1 MSRSH
6 LLFFVVLALVVAERV
21 VELVVCYRHRR
32 RLFARGAVEHGRAL
46 YPWMVVVHTGLL
58 VAAPLEVVVLTRP
71 FVPWLGGTMIGVV
84 MLTMG
89 LRYWAIA
96 TLGERW
102 TTRVLVLPGAPPV
115 TKGPYRLTRHPNYL
129 AVVLE
134 VAALPLI
141 HTAWLTALLASF
153 ANALVLRQRIRTEE
167 AALAAASDYDSHFA
181 DRPRFV
187 PVDLGR

>member
-1 MSRSH
+1 MPRSQI
-6 LLFFVVLALVVAERV
+6 LFFVVIALVVAERV
-21 VELVVCYRHRR
+21 VELVVCRRHRR
-32 RLFARGAVEHGRAL
+32 RLFALGAVEHGREH
-46 YPWMVVVHTGLL
+46 YPWMVLVHTGLL
-58 VAAPLEVVVLTRP
+58 LAAPLEVLLLHRP
-71 FVPWLGGTMIGVV
+71 FLPWLGVPMLVVLGGTMA
-84 MLTMG
+84 

-115 TKGPYRLTRHPNYL
+115 TGGPYRWTRHPNYL

-141 HTAWLTALLASF
+141 HTAWLTALLAS
-153 ANALVLRQRIRTEE
+153 ATNALVLRRRIRTEE
-167 AALAAASDYDSHFA
+167 RALTEASAYEAHFA
-181 DRPRFV
+181 DRPRFL